1 MASTTFDYKVRDRA
15 GKLIRGQLEGE
26 NQALVARRLREMGFV
41 PVDISR
47 GSSLAL
53 NREIHIPGLTDRVKL
68 KDVAMASRQLA
79 TMVSSGLT
87 LVRSLSVLVEQ
98 IESKPLRAAVTEVRT
113 EVERGSS
120 LSVALA
126 RHPKIF
132 GPLFVSMIQAGEVS
146 GQLDEVLTKLATS
159 TEKQVALRAKVR
171 SAMTYPLIMV
181 LVVIAVVVTMMIVV
195 VPTFKRLYSQF
206 HGKLPLPTR
215 LVIEVSN
222 LLASIWMLPVV
233 GGIVLSIIGIR
244 RWIATETGR
253 RVWDTVK
260 LRPPVFGPL
269 SHKVALERFAS
280 TLASLLTA
288 GVGII
293 EALDL
298 AAENAGNRL
307 VADAAR
313 FAQAGVREGRSL
325 GSALRECSVIPTMFT
340 QMVETGE
347 ESGAVGEMLDKV
359 ATFYGNEIE
368 STVSSLTSVLEPL
381 IIVFMGS
388 VIGTIVVSL
397 YLPMFK
403 YITLVNNA
411 K

>member
-1 MASTTFDYKVRDRA
+1 
-15 GKLIRGQLEGE
+15 
-26 NQALVARRLREMGFV
+26 
-41 PVDISR
+41 
-47 GSSLAL
+47 
-53 NREIHIPGLTDRVKL
+53 
-68 KDVAMASRQLA
+68 
-79 TMVSSGLT
+79 
-87 LVRSLSVLVEQ
+87 
-98 IESKPLRAAVTEVRT
+98 
-113 EVERGSS
+113 
-120 LSVALA
+120 
-126 RHPKIF
+126 
-132 GPLFVSMIQAGEVS
+132 
-146 GQLDEVLTKLATS
+146 
-159 TEKQVALRAKVR
+159 
-171 SAMTYPLIMV
+171 MTYPLIMV

-325 GSALRECSVIPTMFT
+325 GSTLRECSVIPTMFT